1 MHLVGYLITKFIT
14 MHGHM
19 NIKFVD
25 YLFIEQHRARTSCV
39 KVQAKVHVPAVE
51 FRKILESYSS
61 CDSTVVYFGFV
72 N

>member
-1 MHLVGYLITKFIT
+1 

-25 YLFIEQHRARTSCV
+25 YLFTEHHRARTSRV
-39 KVQAKVHVPAVE
+39 KVQAKVRVLAVE
-51 FRKILESYSS
+51 FHKLLESYSN
-61 CDSTVVYFGFV
+61 CDSTVVYVGFG